1 MEKKLW
7 IYAGKTSI
15 IIKVTKKITYCF
27 CKTWEIVKWW
37 YYGEDALCAK
47 RWKRILW
54 LKKQLNND
62 KSSSLSKALKEF
74 VDIFEKWYYRIEG
87 KWKLEKEW
95 IEVDSY
101 LR

>member
-1 MEKKLW
+1 MKLCRGC
-7 IYAGKTSI
+7 IVREE
-15 IIKVTKKITYCF
+15 IK
-27 CKTWEIVKWW
+27 EDIV
-37 YYGEDALCAK
+37 
-47 RWKRILW
+47 I
-54 LKKQLNND
+54 KKQLNND
-62 KSSSLSKALKEF
+62 KSRSLSKALKEF